1 MRIAHD
7 LDKTQF
13 TPRSADPVQVLALA
27 ASYLESLQA
36 IAADAGETLD
46 VEGIELRPGSVELAF
61 RIGKLAPVQEY
72 ARELAR
78 AMTATDAPAPV
89 RRLRSAVSRLPVH
102 VHAEVHVG
110 AWKSLVQATLIR
122 DDQPLRELTTLRA
135 KLLRVG
141 GIRRAVRLRAGDDRD
156 FSLEASEDELR
167 QLGAYLYREIEIEAE
182 VERDDHGNILEGRL
196 LSFAVVD
203 DERGAADAWQQWF
216 DDNAGE
222 WDEASVENFLGRDRN

>member
-1 MRIAHD
+1 
-7 LDKTQF
+7 
-13 TPRSADPVQVLALA
+13 
-27 ASYLESLQA
+27 
-36 IAADAGETLD
+36 
-46 VEGIELRPGSVELAF
+46 
-61 RIGKLAPVQEY
+61 
-72 ARELAR
+72 
-78 AMTATDAPAPV
+78 MTATDAPAPV

-110 AWKSLVQATLIR
+110 TWKSLVQTTLVR

-141 GIRRAVRLRAGDDRD
+141 GIRRAVRLRTGDDRD

-167 QLGAYLYREIEIEAE
+167 QLGACLYREIEIEAE
-182 VERDDHGNILEGRL
+182 VERDDHGNILDGRL

-203 DERGAADAWQQWF
+203 DERSAADAWQQWF

-222 WDEASVENFLGRDRN
+222 WDETSVENFLGRDRN